1 MGSPFMATP
10 SFLYDMDDNALFSS
24 IFYNH
29 ESLESSVF
37 KGVLEDFDLIHVLIS
52 FLRSVRETN

>member
-1 MGSPFMATP
+1 MATP

-52 FLRSVRETN
+52 FLHSVRETN